1 MAIEP
6 KILTFGTNKVGTIGG
21 KLMGYTIPPPFVPTD
36 ISGCYCWLDADD
48 TTKTISGGRISEWRD
63 KSGNLQHFTQPTG
76 SVRPY
81 ENLAYKNGFNSV
93 RFDNNQDNWMTRTF
107 SPTKTQPLTIFTVWD
122 VDVNSTRDFNLV
134 YMQNSP
140 SVGLYHSNPV
150 GRLIIFAGTQANT
163 YLKAK
168 PFSLMATTVIFNG
181 ANSQIFENDINQ
193 GTYSAGTNSLT
204 QMILGNQ
211 APAGA
216 TTRFSGNLMEH
227 IIFDRQLNP
236 TEITQ
241 VNTYLITKYG
251 L

>member
-6 KILTFGTNKVGTIGG
+6 KILTFGTDKVGTVGG
-21 KLMGYTIPPPFVPTD
+21 KLMGYATPPPFVPTD
-36 ISGCYCWLDADD
+36 VSGCYCWLDADD

-76 SVRPY
+76 SVRPH
-81 ENLAYKNGFNSV
+81 ENLAYRNGFNSV
-93 RFDNNQDNWMTRTF
+93 RFDNNADHWMTRTF
-107 SPTKTQPLTIFTVWD
+107 TILKPQPLTIFTVWD
-122 VDVNSTRDFNLV
+122 VDVNSTQNANLV
-134 YMQNSP
+134 YWQNSP
-140 SVGLYHSNPV
+140 SVGLSHIQTS
-150 GRLIIFAGTQANT
+150 GRINIFAGAIAST

-168 PFSLMATTVIFNG
+168 PFALMATAVIFNG
-181 ANSQIFENDINQ
+181 ANSQIFENDINK
-193 GTYSAGTNSLT
+193 GTYNAGANSLT

-211 APAGA
+211 SPAGA
-216 TTRFSGNLMEH
+216 STRFSGNLMEH

-241 VNTYLITKYG
+241 VNTYLIAKYG

>member
-21 KLMGYTIPPPFVPTD
+21 KLMGYATPPPFVPTD
-36 ISGCYCWLDADD
+36 VSGCYCWLDADD

-63 KSGNLQHFTQPTG
+63 KSGNLQHFSQPTG
-76 SVRPY
+76 SLRPY
-81 ENLAYKNGFNSV
+81 ENLAYQNGFNSV
-93 RFDNNQDNWMTRTF
+93 RFDNNQDNWMQRTF
-107 SPTKTQPLTIFTVWD
+107 TLTKPQPLTIFTVWD

-134 YMQNSP
+134 YMQNAP
-140 SVGLYHSNPV
+140 SVGLYHSNPT
-150 GRLIIFAGTQANT
+150 GKLIIFAGIQANT
-163 YLKAK
+163 YVKSK
-168 PFSLMATTVIFNG
+168 PFALMATTVIFNG
-181 ANSQIFENDINQ
+181 ANSQIFENDVNK
-193 GTYSAGTNSLT
+193 GTYSSGANSLT

-216 TTRFSGNLMEH
+216 ITRFSGNLMEH
-227 IIFDRQLNP
+227 IIYDRQLNP

-241 VNTYLITKYG
+241 VNTYLIGKYG

>member
-21 KLMGYTIPPPFVPTD
+21 KLMGYTTPPPFVPTD

-76 SVRPY
+76 SLRPY

-122 VDVNSTRDFNLV
+122 VDANSTNTANLC
-134 YMQNSP
+134 YWQNSP
-140 SVGLYHSNPV
+140 SVGMGHFQSSNT
-150 GRLIIFAGTQANT
+150 ISAFAGSIVAT
-163 YLKAK
+163 YTKNK
-168 PFSLMATTVIFNG
+168 PFSPIATCITFNG
-181 ANSQIFENDINQ
+181 ASSQVFENDLNK
-193 GTYSAGTNSLT
+193 GTYNFGTNSLT

-211 APAGA
+211 APAA
-216 TTRFSGNLMEH
+216 TTTRYSGNLIEH
-227 IIFDRQLNP
+227 IIFSRLLNP